1 MSEQME
7 EPLLMRPVEAGR
19 LIGMAEQTA
28 RNKVTAGKF
37 PVEIVLSGSRKM
49 VRRSDL
55 EKYVEGLK
63 AVGGPPA
70 SLSPATP
77 PAEASPATVGRP
89 RGRPRKI
96 GLVSHPV
103 GRE

>member
-1 MSEQME
+1 ME

-37 PVEIVLSGSRKM
+37 PIEIVISGSRKM

-63 AVGGPPA
+63 SVESPPS

-77 PAEASPATVGRP
+77 PAEMAQAKAKVGRP

-96 GLVSHPV
+96 GLVSHPI